1 VFRSLQGGGCGEWIH
16 HRRAGTRQLPGKG
29 WPSGRLIPR
38 GYAVAPGRAFR
49 TLPHVSTSGPA
60 EAGSTTRH
68 PLVTGVREVGTLLL
82 GTCRVFARHWPTL
95 LAVGIGAYVVREGVG
110 WLAVRLSRGTAIG
123 GYLVVAASPVVLLVA
138 VAVMLRIV
146 ERSLPAVNRPAALL
160 VPPAAPS
167 RADPSSWAPPTPP
180 DRRSLRRAGRRVMLM
195 RAGALAVPF
204 LVLYTSYHY
213 LEDDLTHYAAAVT
226 DDEIFN
232 SDVFG
237 GADLDAVGRL
247 PFDITLGVV
256 IVLVVSFALRRFVF
270 TEDNR
275 ERHAWMGVP
284 ATYVELLWLG
294 LFTILV
300 NRSRSTLESWW
311 SGRVAAG
318 WLESAGHAIVAA
330 TGPVEPAVRAA
341 AGWLHGTASRL
352 DTVAVLPLAWL
363 VVASVFYQ
371 VEMQARATGV
381 AAVVPTPFTSRWN
394 AVSDDTR
401 RLVRWLGRDLQER
414 FVPIWH
420 GIVVFVRAGLTVTL
434 PFFVAFLI
442 VRAVPAAL
450 WELERLAIGPHDL
463 FDTWAP
469 VQQAVD
475 QVNQAASTVLLVCLV
490 AVTVDLIVTKVPVI
504 RARGQDEAQA
514 AGSAAPDGLTARSA
528 GAGPAG
534 R

>member
-1 VFRSLQGGGCGEWIH
+1 
-16 HRRAGTRQLPGKG
+16 
-29 WPSGRLIPR
+29 
-38 GYAVAPGRAFR
+38 VAR
-49 TLPHVSTSGPA
+49 
-60 EAGSTTRH
+60 
-68 PLVTGVREVGTLLL
+68 GVREVGVLLL
-82 GTCRVFARHWPTL
+82 GTGRLFARHWPTL
-95 LAVGIGAYVVREGVG
+95 LAVGLSAYVARAGVG
-110 WLAVRLSRGTAIG
+110 WLAVRLSRATAVG
-123 GYLVVAASPVVLLVA
+123 GYLVIAASPVVLLVA

-160 VPPAAPS
+160 ISTEEPTTT
-167 RADPSSWAPPTPP
+167 DPSTWAPPVPP
-180 DRRSLRRAGRRVMLM
+180 DRRSLRRAGRRVMLL

-232 SDVFG
+232 TDVFA
-237 GADLDAVGRL
+237 GAKLDAVGRL
-247 PFDITLGVV
+247 PFSISLGVV

-275 ERHAWMGVP
+275 ERHAWMGIP

-300 NRSRSTLESWW
+300 NRSRATAESWW
-311 SGRVAAG
+311 SERVAAG
-318 WLESAGHAIVAA
+318 WFDSAGHAIVSA

-341 AGWLHGTASRL
+341 AGWVHGIASRL

-363 VVASVFYQ
+363 VVVSVFYQ
-371 VEMQARATGV
+371 VEMRARATGA
-381 AAVVPTPFTSRWN
+381 AAVVPTTFTSRWN
-394 AVSDDTR
+394 ALSGDTR

-442 VRAVPAAL
+442 VRAVPIGL
-450 WELERLAIGPHDL
+450 WELERLAIGPHAL

-504 RARGQDEAQA
+504 HARGRDEAHA
-514 AGSAAPDGLTARSA
+514 AAPQPPEPLTATSTA
-528 GAGPAG
+528 AGPAD